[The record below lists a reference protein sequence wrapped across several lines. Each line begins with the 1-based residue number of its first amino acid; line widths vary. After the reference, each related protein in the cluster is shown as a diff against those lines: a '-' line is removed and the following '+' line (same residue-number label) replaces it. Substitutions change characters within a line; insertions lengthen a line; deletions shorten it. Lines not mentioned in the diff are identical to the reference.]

1 MAEVLTSRRW
11 AYRTLYVLV
20 SFVVM
25 GLGLLPL
32 GDGTAGL
39 PGPDL
44 VVVIAF
50 AWILRRPDYVPP
62 LLLAL
67 VILLTDA
74 FALRPLGLWA
84 AVVVLGGEFLRT
96 RETLLRDLPFVAEWA
111 LVTGVLLAL
120 AVVYWVLVTVFVVV
134 HPGLGQLLL
143 RALSSALVYPAVVAV
158 SAAVFGLRR
167 VAPGEVDA
175 LGHRL

>member
-1 MAEVLTSRRW
+1 MAEALTTRRW

-20 SFVVM
+20 SLVVI
-25 GLGLLPL
+25 GVGLLPL

-44 VVVIAF
+44 ALVTAY
-50 AWILRRPDYVPP
+50 AWVLRRPDYVPP

-67 VILLTDA
+67 VILLADA

-84 AVVVLGGEFLRT
+84 GLAVVGAEFLRT
-96 RETLLRDLPFVAEWA
+96 RETFLRDLPFLAEWA
-111 LVTGVLLAL
+111 LVTV
-120 AVVYWVLVTVFVVV
+120 VLVALTIAYWATLTVFIAVQ
-134 HPGLGQLLL
+134 PGLGQLLL
-143 RALSSALVYPAVVAV
+143 RAFASALVYPVVVAV
-158 SAAVFGLRR
+158 SATVFGLRR